1 MFARGLCAFCYTFWK
16 MMYCKD
22 IIQEEKSNVIFLAK
36 VKKLTRTCAN
46 NFQTILRCTLTQVAQ
61 HCPKIWNT
69 RLTLG
74 SHNQRV
80 LFSFSDRAAQ
90 RAIKKK
96 KIFHKTSILQKLLH
110 TNMILFFHFYLL
122 CIVARLIKQKQNIV

>member
-1 MFARGLCAFCYTFWK
+1 MNCSEVEVAIITNFKMISTIILKIFRSRFWLLSMFARALCAFCYTFWK

-46 NFQTILRCTLTQVAQ
+46 NFQTILRCTLTQVAK

-80 LFSFSDRAAQ
+80 LFIFSDGAAPK
-90 RAIKKK
+90 RPKKEE
-96 KIFHKTSILQKLLH
+96 
-110 TNMILFFHFYLL
+110 
-122 CIVARLIKQKQNIV
+122 NIS